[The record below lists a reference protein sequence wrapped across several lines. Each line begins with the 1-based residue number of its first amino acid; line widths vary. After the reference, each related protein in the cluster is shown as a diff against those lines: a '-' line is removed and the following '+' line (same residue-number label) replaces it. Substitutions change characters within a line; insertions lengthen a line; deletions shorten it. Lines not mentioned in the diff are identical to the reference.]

1 MIQNEKTDVIR
12 ERLQSILTDNL
23 EQLTK
28 DLQELE
34 PKDRIKCLLEISR
47 FVLPTLKSIE
57 SKESLTVEQPL
68 FDITTLYRG
77 KD

>member
-1 MIQNEKTDVIR
+1 MEKINIR
-12 ERLQSILTDNL
+12 EQLEQILTDNL
-23 EQLTK
+23 QALK
-28 DLQELE
+28 DDMQTLE

-57 SKESLTVEQPL
+57 SKESLQIEQPIIQIN
-68 FDITTLYRG
+68 F

>member
-1 MIQNEKTDVIR
+1 MEKINLR
-12 ERLQSILTDNL
+12 EQLEQILTDNL
-23 EQLTK
+23 QVLK
-28 DLQELE
+28 DDLQTLE
-34 PKDRIKCLLEISR
+34 SKDRIKCLLEISR

-68 FDITTLYRG
+68 FDITKLYRN

>member
-1 MIQNEKTDVIR
+1 MEENKTDGIR
-12 ERLQSILTDNL
+12 ERFQSILNENL

-28 DLQELE
+28 DLQTLE
-34 PKDRIKCLLEISR
+34 PKDRIKFLLDISR

-57 SKESLTVEQPL
+57 SKESLQVEQPI
-68 FDITTLYRG
+68 FDINSLYRF

>member
-1 MIQNEKTDVIR
+1 MVHSEKTDVIR
-12 ERLQSILTDNL
+12 EQLQSILTDNL

-68 FDITTLYRG
+68 FDIRNVYRG

>member
-1 MIQNEKTDVIR
+1 MQDEKTDGIR
-12 ERLQSILTDNL
+12 ERFQSILIDNL

-28 DLQELE
+28 DLQTLE
-34 PKDRIKCLLEISR
+34 PKDRIKVLLDISR

-57 SKESLTVEQPL
+57 SKESLQIEQPI
-68 FDITTLYRG
+68 FDINSLYRF

>member
-1 MIQNEKTDVIR
+1 MEKINLR
-12 ERLQSILTDNL
+12 EQLEQILTDNL
-23 EQLTK
+23 QVLK
-28 DLQELE
+28 DDLQTLE
-34 PKDRIKCLLEISR
+34 PKDRTKCLLEVSR

-68 FDITTLYRG
+68 FDITKLYRN

>member
-1 MIQNEKTDVIR
+1 MQNEKTDGIR
-12 ERLQSILTDNL
+12 ERFQSILNENF

-28 DLQELE
+28 DLQTLE
-34 PKDRIKCLLEISR
+34 PKDRIKILLEISR

-57 SKESLTVEQPL
+57 SKESLQIEQPI
-68 FDITTLYRG
+68 FDINNLYRF